1 MTPAAVGASGERR
14 RVPVV
19 VDLSRDVV
27 RAEPFG
33 RERTAVNM
41 DACDR
46 RARIRLDERQRGGS
60 FLLDQSG
67 VRLACTDKKPLH
79 GRVSVNYL
87 FSVCTFLFFKHSTNA
102 YIHIYTCT
110 LIFTNT

>member
-1 MTPAAVGASGERR
+1 MQRLRRPASSGERR

-41 DACDR
+41 DGCDR
-46 RARIRLDERQRGGS
+46 RARIRLDERWLVSSRPVGCEAS
-60 FLLDQSG
+60 
-67 VRLACTDKKPLH
+67 VH
-79 GRVSVNYL
+79 G
-87 FSVCTFLFFKHSTNA
+87 
-102 YIHIYTCT
+102 
-110 LIFTNT
+110 